1 MQAAVN
7 GMFNQI
13 HAKKVINLFCE
24 SIIVTMIKE
33 LKQLDEGAMP
43 GNPVFIPLNPAELT
57 YEERRQALEAVN
69 RIKENR
75 NGIIKRRTF
84 ANGSKKKIYLKEVK
98 IVASPMASLEGILT
112 TLVMDAYKGREV
124 ATFDI
129 PGAYLHAY
137 IPKDNF

>member
-1 MQAAVN
+1 
-7 GMFNQI
+7 MFNQI

-33 LKQLDEGAMP
+33 FKQLDEGAMP

-84 ANGSKKKIYLKEVK
+84 ANGSKKKIYLKEV
-98 IVASPMASLEGILT
+98 
-112 TLVMDAYKGREV
+112 
-124 ATFDI
+124 
-129 PGAYLHAY
+129 
-137 IPKDNF
+137 